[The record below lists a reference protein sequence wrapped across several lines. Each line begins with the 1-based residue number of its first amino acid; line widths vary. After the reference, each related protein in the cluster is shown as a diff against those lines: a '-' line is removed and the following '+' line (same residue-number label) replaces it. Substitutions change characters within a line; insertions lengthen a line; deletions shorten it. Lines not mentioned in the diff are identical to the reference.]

1 MTLSYDRWCAEIV
14 AQTETLAA
22 AIKAADLTTPVPS
35 CPGWNVG
42 QLLRHLGGA
51 HRSAVETIRGGL
63 QSADVDQSW
72 RDLSA
77 YASEDPAVVGPWLV
91 EGATELRDTLESAGE
106 AAPVPA
112 PVPDLPQTTQFYA
125 RRMAHETVIHRSDAT
140 LAIGAD
146 YTLDPTVAVDAVDE
160 WLELG
165 CLPLH
170 IEYNPAL
177 RDLIGPGNT
186 LHFHATDASEELR
199 AEWLL
204 DLTGDVFTWRRAHE
218 KAKVAVR
225 APLTDLL
232 LLLYRRRP
240 TTAPGVEILG
250 DREFF
255 DAWHAKVSFG

>member
-1 MTLSYDRWCAEIV
+1 MTLSYDRYCAEIV
-14 AQTETLAA
+14 AQTEILADT
-22 AIKAADLTTPVPS
+22 IKGGDLTRPVPS

-51 HRSAVETIRGGL
+51 HRSAVETIRG
-63 QSADVDQSW
+63 QIEFAEVDQSW

-77 YASEDPAVVGPWLV
+77 YPNEDPAVVGPWLV
-91 EGATELRDTLESAGE
+91 EGATELRDTLVAVGE

-112 PVPDLPQTTQFYA
+112 PVPDLPQTTQFHS
-125 RRMAHETVIHRSDAT
+125 RRMAHETVIHRADAT
-140 LAIGAD
+140 LALGAA
-146 YTLDPTVAVDAVDE
+146 YTLDPAVAVDGIDE

-165 CLPLH
+165 CLPFH
-170 IEYNPAL
+170 FEYNPAL

-186 LHFHATDASEELR
+186 LHLHATDTPAELR
-199 AEWLL
+199 AEWVL

-240 TTAPGVEILG
+240 ATAPGVDILG

-255 DAWHAKVSFG
+255 DTWHAKVSFG

>member
-1 MTLSYDRWCAEIV
+1 MPLSYDRYRAEIV
-14 AQTETLAA
+14 GQAETLADT
-22 AIKAADLTTPVPS
+22 IKDADLTTPAPS

-42 QLLRHLGGA
+42 QVLRHLGGA
-51 HRSAVETIRGGL
+51 HRSAVETIRGRL
-63 QSADVDQSW
+63 QFGDVDQSW

-77 YASEDPAVVGPWLV
+77 YTNEDPAVVGPWLV
-91 EGATELRDTLESAGE
+91 DGANELSDTLAAAGD

-112 PVPDLPQTTQFYA
+112 PAPDLPQDTRFHA
-125 RRMAHETVIHRSDAT
+125 RRMAHETGIHRADAT
-140 LAIGAD
+140 LPLGAG
-146 YTLDPTVAVDAVDE
+146 YTLDPEVAVDGVDE

-165 CLPLH
+165 CLPFH
-170 IEYNPAL
+170 FEYNPAL
-177 RDLIGPGNT
+177 RDLLGPGNT
-186 LHFHATDASEELR
+186 LHFHATDVPADLE

-232 LLLYRRRP
+232 LVLYRRRP
-240 TTAPGVEILG
+240 VTAPGVEILG

-255 DAWHAKVSFG
+255 DAWHARVSFG